1 MIEQIR
7 LAASNDKRP
16 MKNRTYLIIIIIQ
29 WNGINEK
36 KNCTKRSRR
45 KRIHQTKSLSQQK
58 VHLLFAFSRYLN
70 NELNNNIHR
79 T

>member
-36 KNCTKRSRR
+36 KTAQNDRQENEYIKRNRLVNKKYIYYSHFPV
-45 KRIHQTKSLSQQK
+45 I
-58 VHLLFAFSRYLN
+58 
-70 NELNNNIHR
+70 
-79 T
+79 